1 MKPEEFQKLTQELEK
16 LTDAQRKQVLKHLG
30 KQGEGEV
37 VGAIIE
43 KRLQIKPACPKCG
56 DSKIVRWGLS
66 DGLQRYRCSACRAT
80 FNALTGTPLARLRHK
95 DKWLAYAQQMA
106 EGRSIRNSANAC
118 SVHRNTS
125 FRWRHRFLALPQA
138 QKATSLAGIVEAD
151 ETFFLE
157 SFKGKKRGMTRASR
171 KRGGKAAKRGL
182 SSEQVPVLICRDRTG
197 STADFV
203 LRKIDKTHISAALK
217 PLLATDTILCSDSE
231 RAIAAVAREI
241 GVTHRPVNVSAGI
254 RVIGKVYHIQNVNA
268 YDSRLKQWINRFHG
282 VATRYLENYLG
293 WRRMIERTADSLSA
307 RSILF
312 AALGF
317 GRDQHLMMT

>member
-1 MKPEEFQKLTQELEK
+1 MKPEEFQKLTQELAR
-16 LTDAQRKQVLKHLG
+16 LTGAQRKQVLKHLE
-30 KQGEGEV
+30 KQNDGEA
-37 VGAIIE
+37 VGTIIE

-56 DSKIVRWGLS
+56 DSKIVRWGS
-66 DGLQRYRCSACRAT
+66 ADGLQRYRCRACQAT

-95 DKWLAYAQQMA
+95 DKWIVYAQQMA

-138 QKATSLAGIVEAD
+138 QKATNLAGIVEAD

-171 KRGGKAAKRGL
+171 KHGGKAVKRGL
-182 SSEQVPVLICRDRTG
+182 SSEQVPVLICRDRAG
-197 STADFV
+197 CTADFV
-203 LRKIDKTHISAALK
+203 LRKIGKAQIGEALK

-241 GVTHRPVNVSAGI
+241 GITHRPINVSAGI
-254 RVIGKVYHIQNVNA
+254 RVIN
-268 YDSRLKQWINRFHG
+268 
-282 VATRYLENYLG
+282 TR
-293 WRRMIERTADSLSA
+293 
-307 RSILF
+307 
-312 AALGF
+312 
-317 GRDQHLMMT
+317 